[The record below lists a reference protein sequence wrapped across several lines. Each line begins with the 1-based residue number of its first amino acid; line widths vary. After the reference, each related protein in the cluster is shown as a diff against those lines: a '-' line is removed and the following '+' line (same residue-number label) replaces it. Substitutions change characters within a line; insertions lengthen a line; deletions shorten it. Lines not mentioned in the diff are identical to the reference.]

1 MPDGSA
7 RRDGVGMPLTDLPFT
22 DLPLTNLSLG
32 SLPASEASAP
42 SGTVLSSTAFGIPL
56 LPIPTRVPAPLLL
69 AVTALT
75 LAALDLGGAMA
86 AKAWSE
92 HRSLVWFGAG
102 LGLFMVLF
110 WVYGSALRYA
120 ELAEV
125 TIAWIVV
132 LQVSLMILDRFAYGV
147 QIPGTKWLAVAG
159 ILGLEAFLILAPNA
173 GSAS

>member
-1 MPDGSA
+1 MPRGTTH
-7 RRDGVGMPLTDLPFT
+7 RDGVGMPLTDLPFT
-22 DLPLTNLSLG
+22 DLPLTKLSLG
-32 SLPASEASAP
+32 SLPTAGTSAP
-42 SGTVLSSTAFGIPL
+42 SGGLLSSTRFGIPL

-69 AVTALT
+69 AGTALI

-132 LQVSLMILDRFAYGV
+132 LQISLMILDRFVYGV
-147 QIPGTKWLAVAG
+147 HIPGAKWLAVVG
-159 ILGLEAFLILAPNA
+159 ILGLEAFLILAPDA